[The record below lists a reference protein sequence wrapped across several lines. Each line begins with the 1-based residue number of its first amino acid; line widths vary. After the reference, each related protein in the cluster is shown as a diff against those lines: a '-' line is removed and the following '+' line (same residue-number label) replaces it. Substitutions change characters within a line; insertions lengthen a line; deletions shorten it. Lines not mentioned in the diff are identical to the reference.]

1 MFRQVLVL
9 AGSAI
14 ILASQPVAAAP
25 STPLA
30 PSNPPPATTWWYS
43 NYPSPFS
50 IVGVRRQGNGI
61 QFVDNWM
68 PCFTG
73 HRVRPYV
80 YKGGGLNQNAAYA
93 KQMMKVWVDKGR
105 LHAKRA
111 LIDYERLPDVKQVV
125 KYKRITAAEA
135 ERLLV
140 PVGVPPS
147 KYFDDCR

>member
-73 HRVRPYV
+73 QGNGQDLWIGVSHAAVIPSGRSTSLPF
-80 YKGGGLNQNAAYA
+80 LNVAPARTSA
-93 KQMMKVWVDKGR
+93 TR
-105 LHAKRA
+105 
-111 LIDYERLPDVKQVV
+111 
-125 KYKRITAAEA
+125 
-135 ERLLV
+135 
-140 PVGVPPS
+140 
-147 KYFDDCR
+147 